1 METDGKLILK
11 RKRNAERRG
20 RKEHPGV
27 PNIEQ
32 NKAEDKNENIAARIN
47 GTKRRWH
54 HPAGVGGIKYV
65 TAALVERCLM
75 VHYLHNVSRK
85 MIFLRLSSSSPLRT
99 QQADKNSSGNI
110 CMQRGR

>member
-47 GTKRRWH
+47 GTKRR
-54 HPAGVGGIKYV
+54 
-65 TAALVERCLM
+65 
-75 VHYLHNVSRK
+75 
-85 MIFLRLSSSSPLRT
+85 
-99 QQADKNSSGNI
+99 
-110 CMQRGR
+110 